1 MSRYQLVRPARLSLD
16 TVARRSELHPVQIR
30 RLVAL
35 GLLDCTSDASGQLWF
50 EPSTMATL
58 ARVQRLRSELS
69 LNYAAIGLVMDL
81 LDRIRVL
88 EAQVRSRQPWT

>member
-16 TVARRSELHPVQIR
+16 TVAERSGLHPALIR

-50 EPSTMATL
+50 APSTMAT
-58 ARVQRLRSELS
+58 SPGFS
-69 LNYAAIGLVMDL
+69 GC
-81 LDRIRVL
+81 
-88 EAQVRSRQPWT
+88 AQSFR